1 MSDDNVAA
9 SSKNVKGIEVI
20 PAGQAI
26 DVADDIFP
34 PLSRSQR
41 KSWATDT
48 KTITLTTTVGYFSF
62 FTPRHYLRLPIGVE
76 QSASTTSSSNSATY
90 LNLMATFLFYLS
102 NISFF
107 PLF

>member
-1 MSDDNVAA
+1 MLILSIVFCFLFFYSVICCRTEGVETNTLMSDDNVAA

-26 DVADDIFP
+26 DVADDISP
-34 PLSRSQR
+34 PLSRSRR

-62 FTPRHYLRLPIGVE
+62 FTPRHYL
-76 QSASTTSSSNSATY
+76 
-90 LNLMATFLFYLS
+90 
-102 NISFF
+102 
-107 PLF
+107 

>member
-62 FTPRHYLRLPIGVE
+62 FTPRHYL
-76 QSASTTSSSNSATY
+76 
-90 LNLMATFLFYLS
+90 
-102 NISFF
+102 
-107 PLF
+107 